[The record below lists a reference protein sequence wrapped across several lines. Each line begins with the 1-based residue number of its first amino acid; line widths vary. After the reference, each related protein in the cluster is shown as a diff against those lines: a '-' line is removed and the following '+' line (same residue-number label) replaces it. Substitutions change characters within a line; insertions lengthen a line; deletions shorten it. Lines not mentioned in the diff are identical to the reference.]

1 MKNPPRLVCPQAFAL
16 NLADLVFS
24 PSAVRLESGNYCSPA
39 DYRADRRAIEKD
51 TKELAAAWRTF
62 LFRLEHWPSIAADCL
77 AEAAKGSRF
86 ESDSMGRWSYCP
98 GQYYPLEIRGAAA
111 DLIRRADALAYSR
124 INWQRDGRKG

>member
-1 MKNPPRLVCPQAFAL
+1 MKTKNPPRLVCPQVSANNF
-16 NLADLVFS
+16 ADLVFS
-24 PSAVRLESGNYCSPA
+24 RSAVRLESGNYCSPT

-51 TKELAAAWRTF
+51 TKELTAAWRTF

-111 DLIRRADALAYSR
+111 DLIRRADTLAFSR
-124 INWQRDGRKG
+124 IHGKGEGK